1 MEFKDIGTPK
11 NNTCQNK
18 VNISNLSTSLCKSS
32 QFTDRLQFIIKRKEI
47 FLKNSLNTNNTLMQ
61 IRINNFK
68 NISRDNNTISNSS
81 QGKMFHSTS
90 LVKVFYLNN
99 KIQISYKIQ
108 DKEFLFLQAILVL
121 HKIQD
126 TKIKTDKTFKSQLYK
141 HLLINISS
149 QTNDLRKIFSNE
161 RSIFN

>member
-1 MEFKDIGTPK
+1 MEFKDIGTRK

-18 VNISNLSTSLCKSS
+18 VDISYLSTSLCKSS
-32 QFTDRLQFIIKRKEI
+32 RFTDRLQFIIKRKEI

-90 LVKVFYLNN
+90 QVKVFYLNN

-121 HKIQD
+121 HKTQD

-141 HLLINISS
+141 YLLVNNLSL
-149 QTNDLRKIFSNE
+149 TNDLRKIFLNE

>member
-1 MEFKDIGTPK
+1 
-11 NNTCQNK
+11 
-18 VNISNLSTSLCKSS
+18 
-32 QFTDRLQFIIKRKEI
+32 FTDRLQFIIKRKEI
-47 FLKNSLNTNNTLMQ
+47 FLKNSLYTNNTLMQ

-108 DKEFLFLQAILVL
+108 DKEFLFLQAILAL
-121 HKIQD
+121 HKI
-126 TKIKTDKTFKSQLYK
+126 
-141 HLLINISS
+141 
-149 QTNDLRKIFSNE
+149 
-161 RSIFN
+161 